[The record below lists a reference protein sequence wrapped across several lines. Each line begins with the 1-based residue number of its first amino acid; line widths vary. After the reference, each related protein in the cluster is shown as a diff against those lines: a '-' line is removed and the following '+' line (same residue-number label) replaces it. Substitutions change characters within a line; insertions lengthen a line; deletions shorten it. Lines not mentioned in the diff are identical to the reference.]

1 MNKINPRGIKR
12 PQNGGGQGIGRVG
25 GIRQGKNTGGCEKGV
40 GRIGFGQGGGRG
52 KGKNRK
58 G

>member
-1 MNKINPRGIKR
+1 MNKTNPRGIKR
-12 PQNGGGQGIGRVG
+12 PQNGGGQGVGRVG
-25 GIRQGKNTGGCEKGV
+25 GRHQGKNTGGCGT
-40 GRIGFGQGGGRG
+40 GGSGYGNGGGKG